1 MVYVFCAFYGE
12 CSGLIKRYN
21 LKKRQTDKYYRF
33 DVFENENQP
42 VRIILTGQGSV
53 MAAAAVSGAA
63 SFFGIRAED
72 AIINVGTCAG
82 DYEPGQVFICNKIT
96 EEATGRTFYP
106 DMILRSGLLE
116 RELVTVPVVIRKSIY
131 EHVSR
136 QAAKQNQGLIQEAGL
151 EQHKYEWKPDL
162 TLEAYINVNTNANM
176 DANANVNTNINKDS
190 HNMAL
195 YDMEAAAIYQAANL
209 YVGPHRMGF
218 VKVVSDNGDIEG
230 LTSDFIKKLMTEA
243 VDEISSYVD
252 MFVTDAGNW
261 HNDKLNSGK
270 NNSIQQQ
277 HMEHYSLND
286 NMCRAEESTQF
297 TNQLCKDLHCSKVM
311 ENQVRQLIKYLSLE
325 GTDYMT
331 YINRLYD
338 EGRLPAHDK
347 KNGKVCL
354 DEIKRELL

>member
-12 CSGLIKRYN
+12 CSGLIKHYN

-63 SFFGIRAED
+63 SFFGIKAED

-96 EEATGRTFYP
+96 KEATGRTFYP
-106 DMILRSGLLE
+106 DMILRSGMPE
-116 RELVTVPVVIRKSIY
+116 RELVTAPVVIRKSIHEY
-131 EHVSR
+131 
-136 QAAKQNQGLIQEAGL
+136 
-151 EQHKYEWKPDL
+151 
-162 TLEAYINVNTNANM
+162 VNKNSY
-176 DANANVNTNINKDS
+176 D
-190 HNMAL
+190 MAL

-230 LTSDFIKKLMTEA
+230 LTPDFIKGLMAEA
-243 VDEISSYVD
+243 VDEIASYVD

-261 HNDKLNSGK
+261 HNDRLDAFDKLNGGK
-270 NNSIQQQ
+270 NNGIQQQ

-286 NMCRAEESTQF
+286 DMCRAEESTQF

-331 YINRLYD
+331 YIDKLYD

>member
-1 MVYVFCAFYGE
+1 MVYVFCALYGE
-12 CSGLIKRYN
+12 CSGLIKHYN

-42 VRIILTGQGSV
+42 IRIILTGQGSV

-63 SFFGIRAED
+63 SFFGIKAED

-106 DMILRSGLLE
+106 DMILRSGLPE
-116 RELVTVPVVIRKSIY
+116 RELVTVPVVI
-131 EHVSR
+131 
-136 QAAKQNQGLIQEAGL
+136 
-151 EQHKYEWKPDL
+151 HKPIHEY
-162 TLEAYINVNTNANM
+162 V
-176 DANANVNTNINKDS
+176 NKDS

-230 LTSDFIKKLMTEA
+230 LTPDFIKKLMAEA
-243 VDEISSYVD
+243 VDEIASYVD
-252 MFVTDAGNW
+252 MFVTDT
-261 HNDKLNSGK
+261 HD
-270 NNSIQQQ
+270 
-277 HMEHYSLND
+277 
-286 NMCRAEESTQF
+286 MCRAEESTQF

>member
-12 CSGLIKRYN
+12 CSGLIKHYN

-63 SFFGIRAED
+63 SFFGIKAED

-106 DMILRSGLLE
+106 DMILRSSLPE
-116 RELVTVPVVIRKSIY
+116 RELVTAPVVIRKSIHEY
-131 EHVSR
+131 
-136 QAAKQNQGLIQEAGL
+136 A
-151 EQHKYEWKPDL
+151 
-162 TLEAYINVNTNANM
+162 
-176 DANANVNTNINKDS
+176 NKDS

-230 LTSDFIKKLMTEA
+230 LTPDFIKGLMAEA
-243 VDEISSYVD
+243 VDEIASYVD
-252 MFVTDAGNW
+252 MFVADTHD
-261 HNDKLNSGK
+261 
-270 NNSIQQQ
+270 
-277 HMEHYSLND
+277 
-286 NMCRAEESTQF
+286 MCRAEESTQF

-331 YINRLYD
+331 YINKLYN

>member
-12 CSGLIKRYN
+12 CSGLIKYYN

-63 SFFGIRAED
+63 SFFGIKAED

-82 DYEPGQVFICNKIT
+82 NYEPGQVFICNKIT

-106 DMILRSGLLE
+106 DMILRSGLPE
-116 RELVTVPVVIRKSIY
+116 RELVTVPVVI
-131 EHVSR
+131 
-136 QAAKQNQGLIQEAGL
+136 
-151 EQHKYEWKPDL
+151 HKPIHEY
-162 TLEAYINVNTNANM
+162 V
-176 DANANVNTNINKDS
+176 NKDS

-209 YVGPHRMGF
+209 YVGPHRIGF

-230 LTSDFIKKLMTEA
+230 LTPDFIKKLMAEA
-243 VDEISSYVD
+243 VDEIASYVD
-252 MFVTDAGNW
+252 MFVTDT
-261 HNDKLNSGK
+261 HD
-270 NNSIQQQ
+270 
-277 HMEHYSLND
+277 
-286 NMCRAEESTQF
+286 MCRAEESTQF

>member
-12 CSGLIKRYN
+12 CSELIKHYN
-21 LKKRQTDKYYRF
+21 LKKRQADKYYRF
-33 DVFENENQP
+33 DVFENEDLP

-63 SFFGIRAED
+63 SFFGIKAED

-106 DMILRSGLLE
+106 DMILRSGLPE
-116 RELVTVPVVIRKSIY
+116 RELVTVPTAIRKPIHKHISG
-131 EHVSR
+131 
-136 QAAKQNQGLIQEAGL
+136 QAAQQKQELLNEHEPDIAPEA
-151 EQHKYEWKPDL
+151 H
-162 TLEAYINVNTNANM
+162 INVDTH
-176 DANANVNTNINKDS
+176 VRINS
-190 HNMAL
+190 YNMAL

-209 YVGPHRMGF
+209 YVGPHRIGF

-230 LTSDFIKKLMTEA
+230 LTPDFIKGLMAEA
-243 VDEISSYVD
+243 VDDIVSYVD
-252 MFVTDAGNW
+252 MFVAGT
-261 HNDKLNSGK
+261 HE
-270 NNSIQQQ
+270 
-277 HMEHYSLND
+277 M
-286 NMCRAEESTQF
+286 RRVEESTQF

-331 YINRLYD
+331 YINKLYD

-347 KNGKVCL
+347 RNGKVCL

>member
-12 CSGLIKRYN
+12 CSGLIKHYN

-33 DVFENENQP
+33 DVFEKENQP

-63 SFFGIRAED
+63 SFFGIKAED

-106 DMILRSGLLE
+106 DMILRSSLPE
-116 RELVTVPVVIRKSIY
+116 RELVTAPVVIRKSIHEY
-131 EHVSR
+131 
-136 QAAKQNQGLIQEAGL
+136 A
-151 EQHKYEWKPDL
+151 
-162 TLEAYINVNTNANM
+162 
-176 DANANVNTNINKDS
+176 NKDS

-218 VKVVSDNGDIEG
+218 IKVVSDNGDIEG
-230 LTSDFIKKLMTEA
+230 LTPDFIKKLMAGA
-243 VDEISSYVD
+243 VDEIASYVD

-261 HNDKLNSGK
+261 HNDRLDAFDKLNGGK
-270 NNSIQQQ
+270 NNGIQQQ

-286 NMCRAEESTQF
+286 DMCRAEESTQF

-331 YINRLYD
+331 YINKLYN

>member
-12 CSGLIKRYN
+12 CSGLIKHYN

-63 SFFGIRAED
+63 SFFGIKAED

-106 DMILRSGLLE
+106 DMILRSGLPE
-116 RELVTVPVVIRKSIY
+116 RGLVTVPVVI
-131 EHVSR
+131 
-136 QAAKQNQGLIQEAGL
+136 N
-151 EQHKYEWKPDL
+151 KPIH
-162 TLEAYINVNTNANM
+162 EYV
-176 DANANVNTNINKDS
+176 NKDS

-209 YVGPHRMGF
+209 YVGPHRIGF
-218 VKVVSDNGDIEG
+218 VKVVSDNGNIEG
-230 LTSDFIKKLMTEA
+230 LTPDFIKKLMAEA
-243 VDEISSYVD
+243 VDEIASYVD
-252 MFVTDAGNW
+252 MFVTDT
-261 HNDKLNSGK
+261 HD
-270 NNSIQQQ
+270 
-277 HMEHYSLND
+277 
-286 NMCRAEESTQF
+286 MCRAEESTQF

-331 YINRLYD
+331 YISRLYD

>member
-1 MVYVFCAFYGE
+1 MIYIFCAFYGE
-12 CSGLIKRYN
+12 CSGLIKHYN

-63 SFFGIRAED
+63 SFFGIKAED

-106 DMILRSGLLE
+106 DMILRSNLPE
-116 RELVTVPVVIRKSIY
+116 RELVTVPVVIRKSIHEY
-131 EHVSR
+131 V
-136 QAAKQNQGLIQEAGL
+136 
-151 EQHKYEWKPDL
+151 
-162 TLEAYINVNTNANM
+162 
-176 DANANVNTNINKDS
+176 NKDS
-190 HNMAL
+190 YDMAL

-230 LTSDFIKKLMTEA
+230 LTPDFIKGLMAEA
-243 VDEISSYVD
+243 VDEIASYVD

-261 HNDKLNSGK
+261 HNDRQDAFDKLNSGK

-286 NMCRAEESTQF
+286 DMCRAEESTQF

-331 YINRLYD
+331 YINKLYN

>member
-12 CSGLIKRYN
+12 CSGLIKHYN

-63 SFFGIRAED
+63 SFFGIKAED

-106 DMILRSGLLE
+106 DMILRSGLPE
-116 RELVTVPVVIRKSIY
+116 RGLVTVPVVI
-131 EHVSR
+131 
-136 QAAKQNQGLIQEAGL
+136 N
-151 EQHKYEWKPDL
+151 KPIH
-162 TLEAYINVNTNANM
+162 EYV
-176 DANANVNTNINKDS
+176 NKDS

-230 LTSDFIKKLMTEA
+230 LTPDFIKKLMAEA
-243 VDEISSYVD
+243 VDEIASYVD
-252 MFVTDAGNW
+252 MFVTDT
-261 HNDKLNSGK
+261 HD
-270 NNSIQQQ
+270 
-277 HMEHYSLND
+277 
-286 NMCRAEESTQF
+286 MCRAEESTQF

>member
-12 CSGLIKRYN
+12 CSGLIKHYN

-63 SFFGIRAED
+63 SFFGIKAED

-106 DMILRSGLLE
+106 DMILRSSLPE
-116 RELVTVPVVIRKSIY
+116 RELVTAPVVIRKSIHEY
-131 EHVSR
+131 
-136 QAAKQNQGLIQEAGL
+136 A
-151 EQHKYEWKPDL
+151 
-162 TLEAYINVNTNANM
+162 
-176 DANANVNTNINKDS
+176 NKDS
-190 HNMAL
+190 HNMVL

-230 LTSDFIKKLMTEA
+230 LTPDFIKGLMAEA
-243 VDEISSYVD
+243 VDEIASYVD
-252 MFVTDAGNW
+252 RFVADTHD
-261 HNDKLNSGK
+261 
-270 NNSIQQQ
+270 
-277 HMEHYSLND
+277 
-286 NMCRAEESTQF
+286 MCRAEESTQF

-331 YINRLYD
+331 YINKLYN

>member
-12 CSGLIKRYN
+12 CSGLIKHYN
-21 LKKRQTDKYYRF
+21 IKKRQTDKYYRL

-53 MAAAAVSGAA
+53 MAAAALSGAA
-63 SFFGIRAED
+63 SFFGIKAED

-82 DYEPGQVFICNKIT
+82 NYEPGQVFICNKIT

-106 DMILRSGLLE
+106 DMILRSNLPE
-116 RELVTVPVVIRKSIY
+116 RELVTAPVVIRKSIHEY
-131 EHVSR
+131 
-136 QAAKQNQGLIQEAGL
+136 A
-151 EQHKYEWKPDL
+151 
-162 TLEAYINVNTNANM
+162 
-176 DANANVNTNINKDS
+176 NKDS
-190 HNMAL
+190 HNMVL

-230 LTSDFIKKLMTEA
+230 LTPDFIKGLMAEA
-243 VDEISSYVD
+243 VDEIASYVD
-252 MFVTDAGNW
+252 MFVTDT
-261 HNDKLNSGK
+261 HD
-270 NNSIQQQ
+270 
-277 HMEHYSLND
+277 
-286 NMCRAEESTQF
+286 MCRAEESTQF

-331 YINRLYD
+331 YINKLYN

>member
-12 CSGLIKRYN
+12 CSGLIKHYN

-42 VRIILTGQGSV
+42 IRIILTGQGSV

-63 SFFGIRAED
+63 SFFGIKAED

-106 DMILRSGLLE
+106 DMILRSGLPEL
-116 RELVTVPVVIRKSIY
+116 ELVTVPVVI
-131 EHVSR
+131 
-136 QAAKQNQGLIQEAGL
+136 
-151 EQHKYEWKPDL
+151 HKPIHEY
-162 TLEAYINVNTNANM
+162 V
-176 DANANVNTNINKDS
+176 NKDS

-230 LTSDFIKKLMTEA
+230 LTPDFIKKLMAEA
-243 VDEISSYVD
+243 VDEIASYVD
-252 MFVTDAGNW
+252 MFVTDT
-261 HNDKLNSGK
+261 HD
-270 NNSIQQQ
+270 
-277 HMEHYSLND
+277 
-286 NMCRAEESTQF
+286 MCRAEESTQF

>member
-12 CSGLIKRYN
+12 CSGLIKHYN

-63 SFFGIRAED
+63 SFFGIKAED

-82 DYEPGQVFICNKIT
+82 NYEPGQVFICNKIT

-106 DMILRSGLLE
+106 DMILRSSLPE
-116 RELVTVPVVIRKSIY
+116 RELVTAPVVIRKSIHEY
-131 EHVSR
+131 
-136 QAAKQNQGLIQEAGL
+136 A
-151 EQHKYEWKPDL
+151 
-162 TLEAYINVNTNANM
+162 
-176 DANANVNTNINKDS
+176 NKDS
-190 HNMAL
+190 HNMVL

-230 LTSDFIKKLMTEA
+230 LTPDFIKGLMAEA
-243 VDEISSYVD
+243 VDEIASYVD
-252 MFVTDAGNW
+252 MFVTDT
-261 HNDKLNSGK
+261 HD
-270 NNSIQQQ
+270 
-277 HMEHYSLND
+277 
-286 NMCRAEESTQF
+286 MCRAEESTQF

-331 YINRLYD
+331 YINKLYN

>member
-1 MVYVFCAFYGE
+1 MVYIFCAFYGE
-12 CSGLIKRYN
+12 CSGLIKHYN
-21 LKKRQTDKYYRF
+21 LKKRQADKYYRF

-63 SFFGIRAED
+63 SFFGIKAED

-106 DMILRSGLLE
+106 DMILRSGLPE
-116 RELVTVPVVIRKSIY
+116 RELVTVPVVI
-131 EHVSR
+131 
-136 QAAKQNQGLIQEAGL
+136 
-151 EQHKYEWKPDL
+151 HKPIHEY
-162 TLEAYINVNTNANM
+162 V
-176 DANANVNTNINKDS
+176 NKDS
-190 HNMAL
+190 YDMAL

-230 LTSDFIKKLMTEA
+230 LTPDFIKKLMAEA
-243 VDEISSYVD
+243 VDEIASYVD
-252 MFVTDAGNW
+252 MFVTDT
-261 HNDKLNSGK
+261 HD
-270 NNSIQQQ
+270 
-277 HMEHYSLND
+277 
-286 NMCRAEESTQF
+286 MCRAEESTQF

-311 ENQVRQLIKYLSLE
+311 ENQVGQLIKYLSLE

>member
-12 CSGLIKRYN
+12 CSGLIKHYN

-63 SFFGIRAED
+63 SFFGIKAED

-106 DMILRSGLLE
+106 DMILRSGMPE
-116 RELVTVPVVIRKSIY
+116 RELVTAPVVIRKSIHEY
-131 EHVSR
+131 
-136 QAAKQNQGLIQEAGL
+136 A
-151 EQHKYEWKPDL
+151 
-162 TLEAYINVNTNANM
+162 
-176 DANANVNTNINKDS
+176 NKDS

-230 LTSDFIKKLMTEA
+230 LTPDFIKGLMAEA
-243 VDEISSYVD
+243 VDEIASYVD
-252 MFVTDAGNW
+252 MFVADTHD
-261 HNDKLNSGK
+261 
-270 NNSIQQQ
+270 
-277 HMEHYSLND
+277 
-286 NMCRAEESTQF
+286 MCRAEESTQF

-331 YINRLYD
+331 YINKLYN

>member
-12 CSGLIKRYN
+12 CSGLIKHYN

-63 SFFGIRAED
+63 SFFGIKAED

-106 DMILRSGLLE
+106 DMILRSSLPE
-116 RELVTVPVVIRKSIY
+116 RELVTVPVVIRKSIHEY
-131 EHVSR
+131 
-136 QAAKQNQGLIQEAGL
+136 A
-151 EQHKYEWKPDL
+151 
-162 TLEAYINVNTNANM
+162 
-176 DANANVNTNINKDS
+176 NKDS

-218 VKVVSDNGDIEG
+218 VKVVSDNGYIEG
-230 LTSDFIKKLMTEA
+230 LTPDFIKGLMAEA
-243 VDEISSYVD
+243 VDEIASYVD

-261 HNDKLNSGK
+261 HNDRQDAFDKLNSGK
-270 NNSIQQQ
+270 NSSIQQQ

-286 NMCRAEESTQF
+286 DMCRAEESTQF

-331 YINRLYD
+331 YINKLYN

>member
-12 CSGLIKRYN
+12 CSGLIKHYN
-21 LKKRQTDKYYRF
+21 LKKCQTDKYYRF

-63 SFFGIRAED
+63 SFFGIKAED

-106 DMILRSGLLE
+106 DMILRSGLPE
-116 RELVTVPVVIRKSIY
+116 RGLVTVPVVI
-131 EHVSR
+131 
-136 QAAKQNQGLIQEAGL
+136 N
-151 EQHKYEWKPDL
+151 KPIH
-162 TLEAYINVNTNANM
+162 EYV
-176 DANANVNTNINKDS
+176 NKDS

-230 LTSDFIKKLMTEA
+230 LTPDFIKKLMAEA
-243 VDEISSYVD
+243 VDEIASYVD
-252 MFVTDAGNW
+252 MFVTDT
-261 HNDKLNSGK
+261 HD
-270 NNSIQQQ
+270 
-277 HMEHYSLND
+277 
-286 NMCRAEESTQF
+286 MCRAEESTQF

>member
-12 CSGLIKRYN
+12 CSGLIKHYN

-42 VRIILTGQGSV
+42 VRIILTGQWSV

-63 SFFGIRAED
+63 SFFGIKAED

-106 DMILRSGLLE
+106 DMILRSGLPE
-116 RELVTVPVVIRKSIY
+116 RGLVTVPVVI
-131 EHVSR
+131 
-136 QAAKQNQGLIQEAGL
+136 N
-151 EQHKYEWKPDL
+151 KPIH
-162 TLEAYINVNTNANM
+162 EYV
-176 DANANVNTNINKDS
+176 NKDS

-209 YVGPHRMGF
+209 YVGPHRIGF

-230 LTSDFIKKLMTEA
+230 LTPDFIKKLMAEA
-243 VDEISSYVD
+243 VDEIASYVD
-252 MFVTDAGNW
+252 MFVTDT
-261 HNDKLNSGK
+261 HD
-270 NNSIQQQ
+270 
-277 HMEHYSLND
+277 
-286 NMCRAEESTQF
+286 MCRAEESTQF

>member
-12 CSGLIKRYN
+12 CSGLIKHYN

-63 SFFGIRAED
+63 SFFGIKAED

-106 DMILRSGLLE
+106 DMILRSGMPE
-116 RELVTVPVVIRKSIY
+116 RELVTAPVVIRKSIHEY
-131 EHVSR
+131 
-136 QAAKQNQGLIQEAGL
+136 A
-151 EQHKYEWKPDL
+151 
-162 TLEAYINVNTNANM
+162 
-176 DANANVNTNINKDS
+176 NKDS

-218 VKVVSDNGDIEG
+218 IKVVSDNGDIEG
-230 LTSDFIKKLMTEA
+230 LTPDFIKGLMAEA
-243 VDEISSYVD
+243 VDEIASYVD
-252 MFVTDAGNW
+252 MFVMDVGNW
-261 HNDKLNSGK
+261 HNDRQDAFDKLNSGK

-286 NMCRAEESTQF
+286 DMCRAEESTQF

-331 YINRLYD
+331 YINKLYD

>member
-12 CSGLIKRYN
+12 CSGLIKHYN

-63 SFFGIRAED
+63 SFFGIKAED

-106 DMILRSGLLE
+106 DMILRSSLPE
-116 RELVTVPVVIRKSIY
+116 RELVTAPVVIRKSIHEY
-131 EHVSR
+131 
-136 QAAKQNQGLIQEAGL
+136 A
-151 EQHKYEWKPDL
+151 
-162 TLEAYINVNTNANM
+162 
-176 DANANVNTNINKDS
+176 NKDS
-190 HNMAL
+190 HNMVL

-209 YVGPHRMGF
+209 YVGSHRMGF

-230 LTSDFIKKLMTEA
+230 LTPDFIKGLMAGA
-243 VDEISSYVD
+243 VDEIASYVD
-252 MFVTDAGNW
+252 MFVTDT
-261 HNDKLNSGK
+261 HD
-270 NNSIQQQ
+270 
-277 HMEHYSLND
+277 
-286 NMCRAEESTQF
+286 MCRAEESTQF

-331 YINRLYD
+331 YINKLYN

>member
-12 CSGLIKRYN
+12 CSGLIKHYN

-63 SFFGIRAED
+63 SFFGIKAED

-106 DMILRSGLLE
+106 DMILRSSLPE
-116 RELVTVPVVIRKSIY
+116 RELVTAPVVIRKSIHEY
-131 EHVSR
+131 
-136 QAAKQNQGLIQEAGL
+136 A
-151 EQHKYEWKPDL
+151 
-162 TLEAYINVNTNANM
+162 
-176 DANANVNTNINKDS
+176 NKDS

-218 VKVVSDNGDIEG
+218 VKVVSDNGDIER
-230 LTSDFIKKLMTEA
+230 LTPDFIKGLMAEA
-243 VDEISSYVD
+243 VDEIASYVD
-252 MFVTDAGNW
+252 MFVADTHD
-261 HNDKLNSGK
+261 
-270 NNSIQQQ
+270 
-277 HMEHYSLND
+277 
-286 NMCRAEESTQF
+286 MCRAEENTQF

-331 YINRLYD
+331 YINKLYN

>member
-12 CSGLIKRYN
+12 CSGLIKHYN

-63 SFFGIRAED
+63 SFFGIKAED

-106 DMILRSGLLE
+106 DMILRSSLPE
-116 RELVTVPVVIRKSIY
+116 RELVTAPVVIRKSIHEY
-131 EHVSR
+131 
-136 QAAKQNQGLIQEAGL
+136 A
-151 EQHKYEWKPDL
+151 
-162 TLEAYINVNTNANM
+162 
-176 DANANVNTNINKDS
+176 NKDS
-190 HNMAL
+190 HNMVL

-230 LTSDFIKKLMTEA
+230 LTPDFIKGLMAEA
-243 VDEISSYVD
+243 VDEIASYVD

-261 HNDKLNSGK
+261 HNDRLDAFDKLNGGK

-286 NMCRAEESTQF
+286 DMCRAEESTQF

-331 YINRLYD
+331 YINKLYN

>member
-12 CSGLIKRYN
+12 CSGLIKHYN

-33 DVFENENQP
+33 DVFENENQL

-63 SFFGIRAED
+63 SFFGIKAED

-106 DMILRSGLLE
+106 DMILRSNLPE
-116 RELVTVPVVIRKSIY
+116 RELVTAPVVIRKSIHEY
-131 EHVSR
+131 
-136 QAAKQNQGLIQEAGL
+136 A
-151 EQHKYEWKPDL
+151 
-162 TLEAYINVNTNANM
+162 
-176 DANANVNTNINKDS
+176 NKDS

-209 YVGPHRMGF
+209 YMGPHRMGF
-218 VKVVSDNGDIEG
+218 IKVVSDNGDIEG
-230 LTSDFIKKLMTEA
+230 LTPDFIKGLMAEA
-243 VDEISSYVD
+243 VDEIASYVD

-261 HNDKLNSGK
+261 HNDRLDAFDKLNSGK
-270 NNSIQQQ
+270 NSSIQQQ
-277 HMEHYSLND
+277 HMGHYSLND
-286 NMCRAEESTQF
+286 DMCRAEESTQF

-331 YINRLYD
+331 YINKLYN

>member
-12 CSGLIKRYN
+12 CSGLIKHYN

-63 SFFGIRAED
+63 SFFGIKAED

-106 DMILRSGLLE
+106 DMILRSSLPE
-116 RELVTVPVVIRKSIY
+116 RELVTAPVVIRKSIHEY
-131 EHVSR
+131 
-136 QAAKQNQGLIQEAGL
+136 A
-151 EQHKYEWKPDL
+151 
-162 TLEAYINVNTNANM
+162 
-176 DANANVNTNINKDS
+176 NKDS

-230 LTSDFIKKLMTEA
+230 LTPDFIKGLMAEA
-243 VDEISSYVD
+243 VDEIASYVD
-252 MFVTDAGNW
+252 MFVADTHD
-261 HNDKLNSGK
+261 
-270 NNSIQQQ
+270 
-277 HMEHYSLND
+277 
-286 NMCRAEESTQF
+286 MCRAEENTQF

-331 YINRLYD
+331 YINKLYN

>member
-1 MVYVFCAFYGE
+1 MVYIFCAFYGE
-12 CSGLIKRYN
+12 CSGLIKHYN

-63 SFFGIRAED
+63 SFFGIKAED

-106 DMILRSGLLE
+106 DMILRSGLPE
-116 RELVTVPVVIRKSIY
+116 RELVTVPVVI
-131 EHVSR
+131 
-136 QAAKQNQGLIQEAGL
+136 
-151 EQHKYEWKPDL
+151 HKPIHEY
-162 TLEAYINVNTNANM
+162 V
-176 DANANVNTNINKDS
+176 NKDS

-230 LTSDFIKKLMTEA
+230 LTPDFIKKLMAEA
-243 VDEISSYVD
+243 VDEIASYVD
-252 MFVTDAGNW
+252 MFVTDT
-261 HNDKLNSGK
+261 HD
-270 NNSIQQQ
+270 
-277 HMEHYSLND
+277 
-286 NMCRAEESTQF
+286 MCRAEESTQF

>member
-12 CSGLIKRYN
+12 CSGLIKHYN

-53 MAAAAVSGAA
+53 MAAAALSGAA
-63 SFFGIRAED
+63 SFFGIKAED

-82 DYEPGQVFICNKIT
+82 NYEPGQVFICNKIT

-106 DMILRSGLLE
+106 DMILRSNLPE
-116 RELVTVPVVIRKSIY
+116 RELVTAPVVIRKSIHEY
-131 EHVSR
+131 
-136 QAAKQNQGLIQEAGL
+136 A
-151 EQHKYEWKPDL
+151 
-162 TLEAYINVNTNANM
+162 
-176 DANANVNTNINKDS
+176 NKDS
-190 HNMAL
+190 HNMVL

-230 LTSDFIKKLMTEA
+230 LTPDFIKGLMAEA
-243 VDEISSYVD
+243 VDEIASYVD
-252 MFVTDAGNW
+252 MFVTDT
-261 HNDKLNSGK
+261 HD
-270 NNSIQQQ
+270 
-277 HMEHYSLND
+277 
-286 NMCRAEESTQF
+286 MCRAEESTQF

-331 YINRLYD
+331 YINKLYN

>member
-1 MVYVFCAFYGE
+1 MVYVFCAFSGE
-12 CSGLIKRYN
+12 CSGLIKHYN

-53 MAAAAVSGAA
+53 MAVAAVSGAA
-63 SFFGIRAED
+63 SFFGIKAED

-82 DYEPGQVFICNKIT
+82 NYEPGQVFICNKIT

-106 DMILRSGLLE
+106 DMILRSNLPE
-116 RELVTVPVVIRKSIY
+116 RELVTAPVVIRKSIHEY
-131 EHVSR
+131 
-136 QAAKQNQGLIQEAGL
+136 A
-151 EQHKYEWKPDL
+151 
-162 TLEAYINVNTNANM
+162 
-176 DANANVNTNINKDS
+176 NKDS
-190 HNMAL
+190 HNMVL

-230 LTSDFIKKLMTEA
+230 LTPDFIKGLMAEA
-243 VDEISSYVD
+243 VDEIASYVD
-252 MFVTDAGNW
+252 MFVTDT
-261 HNDKLNSGK
+261 HD
-270 NNSIQQQ
+270 
-277 HMEHYSLND
+277 
-286 NMCRAEESTQF
+286 MCRAEESTQF

-331 YINRLYD
+331 YINKLYN

>member
-12 CSGLIKRYN
+12 CSGLIKHYN

-63 SFFGIRAED
+63 SFFGIKAED

-82 DYEPGQVFICNKIT
+82 NYEPGQVFICNKIT

-106 DMILRSGLLE
+106 DMILRSNLPE
-116 RELVTVPVVIRKSIY
+116 RELVTAPVVIRKSIHEY
-131 EHVSR
+131 
-136 QAAKQNQGLIQEAGL
+136 A
-151 EQHKYEWKPDL
+151 
-162 TLEAYINVNTNANM
+162 
-176 DANANVNTNINKDS
+176 NKDS
-190 HNMAL
+190 HNMVL

-230 LTSDFIKKLMTEA
+230 LTSDFIKGLMAEA
-243 VDEISSYVD
+243 VDEIASYVD

-261 HNDKLNSGK
+261 HNDRLDAFDKLNGGK

-286 NMCRAEESTQF
+286 DMCRAEESTQF

-331 YINRLYD
+331 YINKLYN

>member
-1 MVYVFCAFYGE
+1 MVYIFCAFYGE
-12 CSGLIKRYN
+12 CSGLIKHYN

-63 SFFGIRAED
+63 SFFGIKAED

-106 DMILRSGLLE
+106 DMILRSGLPE
-116 RELVTVPVVIRKSIY
+116 RGLVTVSVVI
-131 EHVSR
+131 
-136 QAAKQNQGLIQEAGL
+136 N
-151 EQHKYEWKPDL
+151 KPIH
-162 TLEAYINVNTNANM
+162 EYV
-176 DANANVNTNINKDS
+176 NKDS

-230 LTSDFIKKLMTEA
+230 LTPDFIKKLMAEA
-243 VDEISSYVD
+243 VDEIASYVD
-252 MFVTDAGNW
+252 MFVTDT
-261 HNDKLNSGK
+261 HD
-270 NNSIQQQ
+270 
-277 HMEHYSLND
+277 
-286 NMCRAEESTQF
+286 MCRAEESTQF

-331 YINRLYD
+331 YISRLYD

>member
-12 CSGLIKRYN
+12 CSGLIKHYN

-63 SFFGIRAED
+63 SFFGIKAED

-106 DMILRSGLLE
+106 DMILRSSLPE
-116 RELVTVPVVIRKSIY
+116 RELVTAPVVIRKSIHEY
-131 EHVSR
+131 
-136 QAAKQNQGLIQEAGL
+136 A
-151 EQHKYEWKPDL
+151 
-162 TLEAYINVNTNANM
+162 
-176 DANANVNTNINKDS
+176 NKDS
-190 HNMAL
+190 YDMVL

-218 VKVVSDNGDIEG
+218 IKVVSDNGDIEG
-230 LTSDFIKKLMTEA
+230 LTPDFIKKLMAEA
-243 VDEISSYVD
+243 VDEIASYVD
-252 MFVTDAGNW
+252 MFVTDT
-261 HNDKLNSGK
+261 HD
-270 NNSIQQQ
+270 
-277 HMEHYSLND
+277 
-286 NMCRAEESTQF
+286 MCRAEESTQF

-331 YINRLYD
+331 YISRLYD

>member
-12 CSGLIKRYN
+12 CSGLIKHYN

-53 MAAAAVSGAA
+53 MAAAALSGAA
-63 SFFGIRAED
+63 SFFGIKAED

-82 DYEPGQVFICNKIT
+82 DYEPGQVFICSKIT

-106 DMILRSGLLE
+106 DMILRSSLPE
-116 RELVTVPVVIRKSIY
+116 RELVTAPVVIRKSIHEY
-131 EHVSR
+131 
-136 QAAKQNQGLIQEAGL
+136 A
-151 EQHKYEWKPDL
+151 
-162 TLEAYINVNTNANM
+162 
-176 DANANVNTNINKDS
+176 NKDS
-190 HNMAL
+190 HNMVL

-230 LTSDFIKKLMTEA
+230 LTPDFIKGLMAEA
-243 VDEISSYVD
+243 VDEIASYVD
-252 MFVTDAGNW
+252 MFVADTHD
-261 HNDKLNSGK
+261 
-270 NNSIQQQ
+270 
-277 HMEHYSLND
+277 
-286 NMCRAEESTQF
+286 MCRAEESTQF

-331 YINRLYD
+331 YINKLYN

>member
-12 CSGLIKRYN
+12 CSGLIKHYN

-63 SFFGIRAED
+63 SFFGIKAED

-106 DMILRSGLLE
+106 DMILRSSLPE
-116 RELVTVPVVIRKSIY
+116 RELVTAPVVIRKSIHEY
-131 EHVSR
+131 
-136 QAAKQNQGLIQEAGL
+136 A
-151 EQHKYEWKPDL
+151 
-162 TLEAYINVNTNANM
+162 
-176 DANANVNTNINKDS
+176 NKDS
-190 HNMAL
+190 HNMVL
-195 YDMEAAAIYQAANL
+195 YDMEAVAIYQAANL

-230 LTSDFIKKLMTEA
+230 LTPDFIKGLMAEA
-243 VDEISSYVD
+243 VDEIASYVD

-261 HNDKLNSGK
+261 HNGRLDAFDKLNSGK

-286 NMCRAEESTQF
+286 DMCRAEESTQF

-331 YINRLYD
+331 YINKLYN

>member
-12 CSGLIKRYN
+12 CSGLIKHYN

-63 SFFGIRAED
+63 SFFGIKAED
-72 AIINVGTCAG
+72 VIINVGTCAG
-82 DYEPGQVFICNKIT
+82 NYEPGQVFICNKIT

-106 DMILRSGLLE
+106 DMILRSGMPE
-116 RELVTVPVVIRKSIY
+116 RELVTAPVVIRKSIHEY
-131 EHVSR
+131 
-136 QAAKQNQGLIQEAGL
+136 A
-151 EQHKYEWKPDL
+151 
-162 TLEAYINVNTNANM
+162 
-176 DANANVNTNINKDS
+176 NKDS

-230 LTSDFIKKLMTEA
+230 LTPDFIKGLMAEA
-243 VDEISSYVD
+243 VDEIASYVD
-252 MFVTDAGNW
+252 MFVADTHD
-261 HNDKLNSGK
+261 
-270 NNSIQQQ
+270 
-277 HMEHYSLND
+277 
-286 NMCRAEESTQF
+286 MCRAEESTQF

-311 ENQVRQLIKYLSLE
+311 ENQVRQLINYLSLE

-331 YINRLYD
+331 YINKLYN

>member
-12 CSGLIKRYN
+12 CSGLIKHYN

-63 SFFGIRAED
+63 SFFGIKAED

-106 DMILRSGLLE
+106 DMILRSSLPE
-116 RELVTVPVVIRKSIY
+116 RELVTVPVVIRKSIHEY
-131 EHVSR
+131 
-136 QAAKQNQGLIQEAGL
+136 A
-151 EQHKYEWKPDL
+151 
-162 TLEAYINVNTNANM
+162 
-176 DANANVNTNINKDS
+176 NKDA
-190 HNMAL
+190 HNMVL

-230 LTSDFIKKLMTEA
+230 LTPDFIKGLMAEA
-243 VDEISSYVD
+243 VDEIASYVD
-252 MFVTDAGNW
+252 RFVMDAGNW
-261 HNDKLNSGK
+261 HNDRQDAFDKLNSGK
-270 NNSIQQQ
+270 NSSIQQQ

-286 NMCRAEESTQF
+286 DMCRAEESTQF

-331 YINRLYD
+331 YINKLYN

>member
-12 CSGLIKRYN
+12 CSGLIKHYN

-106 DMILRSGLLE
+106 DMILRSGLPE
-116 RELVTVPVVIRKSIY
+116 RELVTVPVVI
-131 EHVSR
+131 
-136 QAAKQNQGLIQEAGL
+136 N
-151 EQHKYEWKPDL
+151 KPIH
-162 TLEAYINVNTNANM
+162 EYV
-176 DANANVNTNINKDS
+176 NKDS

-209 YVGPHRMGF
+209 YVGPHRMGL
-218 VKVVSDNGDIEG
+218 VKVVSDNGNIDG
-230 LTSDFIKKLMTEA
+230 LTPDFIKKLMAEA
-243 VDEISSYVD
+243 VDEIASYVD
-252 MFVTDAGNW
+252 MFVTDT
-261 HNDKLNSGK
+261 HD
-270 NNSIQQQ
+270 
-277 HMEHYSLND
+277 
-286 NMCRAEESTQF
+286 MCRAEESTQF

>member
-12 CSGLIKRYN
+12 CSGLIKHYN

-63 SFFGIRAED
+63 SFFGIKAED

-106 DMILRSGLLE
+106 DMILRSGLPE
-116 RELVTVPVVIRKSIY
+116 RGLVTVSVVI
-131 EHVSR
+131 
-136 QAAKQNQGLIQEAGL
+136 N
-151 EQHKYEWKPDL
+151 KPIH
-162 TLEAYINVNTNANM
+162 EYV
-176 DANANVNTNINKDS
+176 NKDS

-230 LTSDFIKKLMTEA
+230 LTPDFIKKLMAEA
-243 VDEISSYVD
+243 VDEIASYVD
-252 MFVTDAGNW
+252 MFVTDT
-261 HNDKLNSGK
+261 HD
-270 NNSIQQQ
+270 
-277 HMEHYSLND
+277 
-286 NMCRAEESTQF
+286 MCRAEESTQF

-325 GTDYMT
+325 VTDYMT
-331 YINRLYD
+331 YISRLYD

>member
-12 CSGLIKRYN
+12 CSGLIKHYN

-63 SFFGIRAED
+63 SFFGIKAED

-106 DMILRSGLLE
+106 DMILRSSLPE
-116 RELVTVPVVIRKSIY
+116 RELVTAPVVIRKSIHEY
-131 EHVSR
+131 
-136 QAAKQNQGLIQEAGL
+136 A
-151 EQHKYEWKPDL
+151 
-162 TLEAYINVNTNANM
+162 
-176 DANANVNTNINKDS
+176 NKDS
-190 HNMAL
+190 HNMVL

-230 LTSDFIKKLMTEA
+230 LTPDFIKGLMAEA
-243 VDEISSYVD
+243 VDEITSYVD
-252 MFVTDAGNW
+252 RFVADTHD
-261 HNDKLNSGK
+261 
-270 NNSIQQQ
+270 
-277 HMEHYSLND
+277 
-286 NMCRAEESTQF
+286 MCRAEESTQF

-331 YINRLYD
+331 YINKLYD

>member
-12 CSGLIKRYN
+12 CSGLIKHYN

-63 SFFGIRAED
+63 SFFGIKAED

-106 DMILRSGLLE
+106 DMILRSGMPE
-116 RELVTVPVVIRKSIY
+116 RELVTAPVVIRKSIHEY
-131 EHVSR
+131 
-136 QAAKQNQGLIQEAGL
+136 A
-151 EQHKYEWKPDL
+151 
-162 TLEAYINVNTNANM
+162 
-176 DANANVNTNINKDS
+176 NKDS

-230 LTSDFIKKLMTEA
+230 LTSDFIKGLMAEA
-243 VDEISSYVD
+243 VDEIASYVD
-252 MFVTDAGNW
+252 RFVTDAGNW
-261 HNDKLNSGK
+261 HNDRLDAFDKLNGGK
-270 NNSIQQQ
+270 NSSIQQQ

-286 NMCRAEESTQF
+286 DMCRAEESTQF

-331 YINRLYD
+331 YINKLYN

>member
-12 CSGLIKRYN
+12 CSGLIKHYN
-21 LKKRQTDKYYRF
+21 LKKSQTDKYYRF

-53 MAAAAVSGAA
+53 MAVAAVSGAA
-63 SFFGIRAED
+63 SFFGIKAED

-106 DMILRSGLLE
+106 DMILRSSLPE
-116 RELVTVPVVIRKSIY
+116 RELVTAPVVIRKSIHEY
-131 EHVSR
+131 
-136 QAAKQNQGLIQEAGL
+136 A
-151 EQHKYEWKPDL
+151 
-162 TLEAYINVNTNANM
+162 
-176 DANANVNTNINKDS
+176 NKDS
-190 HNMAL
+190 HNMVL

-230 LTSDFIKKLMTEA
+230 LTPDFIKGLMAEA
-243 VDEISSYVD
+243 VDEIASYVD
-252 MFVTDAGNW
+252 MFVADI
-261 HNDKLNSGK
+261 HD
-270 NNSIQQQ
+270 
-277 HMEHYSLND
+277 
-286 NMCRAEESTQF
+286 MCRAEESTQF

-331 YINRLYD
+331 YIDKLYN

>member
-12 CSGLIKRYN
+12 CSGLIKHYN

-53 MAAAAVSGAA
+53 MAAAALSGAA
-63 SFFGIRAED
+63 SFFGIKAED

-82 DYEPGQVFICNKIT
+82 NYEPGQVFICNKIT

-106 DMILRSGLLE
+106 DMILRSSLPE
-116 RELVTVPVVIRKSIY
+116 RELVTAPVVIRKSIHEY
-131 EHVSR
+131 
-136 QAAKQNQGLIQEAGL
+136 A
-151 EQHKYEWKPDL
+151 
-162 TLEAYINVNTNANM
+162 
-176 DANANVNTNINKDS
+176 NKDS
-190 HNMAL
+190 HNKVL

-230 LTSDFIKKLMTEA
+230 LTPDFIKGLMAEA
-243 VDEISSYVD
+243 VDEIASYVD
-252 MFVTDAGNW
+252 MFVTDT
-261 HNDKLNSGK
+261 HD
-270 NNSIQQQ
+270 
-277 HMEHYSLND
+277 
-286 NMCRAEESTQF
+286 MCRAEESTQF

-331 YINRLYD
+331 YINKLYN